1 MTGTA
6 RPLPTAH
13 EVVALRACQEALA
26 NTRKHEG
33 DAVPV
38 TVLLEYAPDALTLS
52 VRDGGRGFDLR
63 SPHEGYGLAG
73 LRARAEEA
81 GGRAAV
87 HSAPGS
93 GTTVTVHLPTKP
105 PTSRS
110 PR

>member
-1 MTGTA
+1 M
-6 RPLPTAH
+6 
-13 EVVALRACQEALA
+13 
-26 NTRKHEG
+26 
-33 DAVPV
+33 
-38 TVLLEYAPDALTLS
+38 S
-52 VRDGGRGFDLR
+52 VRDGGRGFDPR

-93 GTTVTVHLPTKP
+93 GTTVTVRLPLNP
-105 PTSRS
+105 LSGEPSRS